1 MPNYTSA
8 RLNYAETLW
17 LQGRFEEAFAETDL
31 ALVYDPLSPSVR
43 MARAMCL
50 CLARRHAESR
60 QEWAVFRASG
70 ETSQW
75 GMIGAGYNE
84 LLDWD
89 IDAGEA
95 MLDACLA
102 RFPGL
107 PAPMMA
113 RAYAHAL
120 RGNAGAARA
129 LERECYSRFP
139 HHSPSDRAH
148 VAALLRDKPA
158 VIAHMVAAQAT
169 HDMSYLT
176 LSILPALAWLADDGM
191 PCGLSA

>member
-1 MPNYTSA
+1 MDRAIEPMA
-8 RLNYAETLW
+8 AKVKH
-17 LQGRFEEAFAETDL
+17 AA
-31 ALVYDPLSPSVR
+31 
-43 MARAMCL
+43 ARAL
-50 CLARRHAESR
+50 
-60 QEWAVFRASG
+60 
-70 ETSQW
+70 
-75 GMIGAGYNE
+75 
-84 LLDWD
+84 D

-107 PAPMMA
+107 PAPMMT

-158 VIAHMVAAQAT
+158 VIVHMVAAQAT

-176 LSILPALAWLADDGM
+176 LSIHPALAWLADDDLRVLNRSGV
-191 PCGLSA
+191 PGWRGRSIDKTA